1 MCANAFNLKRIILFF
16 FKYIK
21 SQIFLECCQTIVLS
35 SDSPSFASYNAF
47 GVGTYIFDSV
57 DSRDRNIYRNTY
69 WNSFGLGDFILRYEG
84 SNPGGRKNWLVCIPK
99 YIFILVNELS

>member
-1 MCANAFNLKRIILFF
+1 MCANAFNYLGF

-35 SDSPSFASYNAF
+35 SDSPSFASYNSF

-69 WNSFGLGDFILRYEG
+69 WNSFGIGDFILRYEG

-99 YIFILVNELS
+99 YIII